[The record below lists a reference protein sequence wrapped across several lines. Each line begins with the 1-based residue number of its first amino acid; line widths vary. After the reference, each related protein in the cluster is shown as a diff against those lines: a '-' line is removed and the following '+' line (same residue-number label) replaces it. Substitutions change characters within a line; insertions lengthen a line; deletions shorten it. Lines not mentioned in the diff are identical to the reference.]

1 MAVRFP
7 GFQTHHFR
15 ISYWVFALLVGCFG
29 FSAGSA
35 EAAQIEVEEL
45 SDIDFG
51 DVPPS
56 VGELT
61 AENTFCVALVDRG
74 NYQIRAFGNAPNGA
88 FVLLGADGLVSR
100 GIAYRVFVN
109 ERGGGRGAELAPGV
123 PLGGL
128 RSRARL
134 PNGRCSQPQ
143 PRITV
148 SIPAGE
154 IGAASSGSYRGS
166 LALTVAPE

>member
-1 MAVRFP
+1 MVVRF
-7 GFQTHHFR
+7 TYSHIR
-15 ISYWVFALLVGCFG
+15 SRVILAALLVGCTG
-29 FSAGSA
+29 LHAYVAQAA
-35 EAAQIEVEEL
+35 EIEVEEL

-61 AENTFCVALVDRG
+61 AQNQFCVALADRG

-88 FVLLGADGLVSR
+88 FVLLGVDGLVRR

-109 ERGGGRGAELAPGV
+109 ERGGGRGVELAPGV

-134 PNGRCSQPQ
+134 PNERCPQPQ
-143 PRITV
+143 PSITV
-148 SIPAGE
+148 SISAEE
-154 IGAASSGSYRGS
+154 IGAASTGSYRGS
-166 LALTVAPE
+166 LGLTVAPE